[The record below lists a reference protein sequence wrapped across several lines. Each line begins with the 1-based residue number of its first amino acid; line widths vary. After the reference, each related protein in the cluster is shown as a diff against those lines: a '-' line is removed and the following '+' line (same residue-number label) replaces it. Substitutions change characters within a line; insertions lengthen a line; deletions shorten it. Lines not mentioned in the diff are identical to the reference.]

1 LATYLL
7 IGLGVAVVLEG
18 LAYALFPGMMKRFLT
33 QMMET
38 PVEQLRLAGVFLLAV
53 GVALVWFFLPSG

>member
-7 IGLGVAVVLEG
+7 IGLGVAIALEG
-18 LAYALFPGMMKRFLT
+18 LAYALFPGMMKRFLA

-38 PVEQLRLAGVFLLAV
+38 PAERLRWAGVFALGL
-53 GVALVWFFLPSG
+53 GVIIVWFNIPSG